1 MNTKTKSEA
10 ALDLLRA
17 CWSKR
22 RASKSLLY
30 LCSGWSLNRRLRLRA
45 GVLAFDPGP
54 PPIRTVAL
62 DQLLTGF
69 RRLPEIIENIAD
81 QVERRHALSVIAGD
95 KR

>member
-30 LCSGWSLNRRLRLRA
+30 LCAGWSLKQQSIPTIWR
-45 GVLAFDPGP
+45 P
-54 PPIRTVAL
+54 PKSGKRS
-62 DQLLTGF
+62 GS
-69 RRLPEIIENIAD
+69 
-81 QVERRHALSVIAGD
+81 EREMRCWSGRGRSVRCARD
-95 KR
+95 SE